1 MKTIF
6 YAVLFSLC
14 IFSCKK
20 QTDVSNSPVTSEHA
34 IDAGYLK
41 RVSDYLN
48 LQMPDSLYGKLDMT
62 SGALSREDL
71 NWYFRL
77 WFKGQSME
85 KKFVL
90 LSTDSLGNVMD
101 ARTIELARDPVNLQL
116 FNGSIHISSLR
127 GELISDNQVVN
138 GFMVNDRIR
147 QPGNLAENATL
158 NFIVPAAPVD
168 DLPEVVVVGYTDG
181 GGGGGLSLGDY
192 LYLSGL
198 IGSGAS
204 AGAGSGGV
212 SGGGVSG
219 GGSSGGVASSPIT
232 RPVSGT
238 YAPVLRST
246 AGRPISVT
254 LEDSYSKPAIDV
266 AAYLKCFSQVP
277 DAGASYAIT
286 IFADLPVN
294 DDPTQFFDPYTG
306 ATGHVFLELSKA
318 NGSQSVNQFMGF
330 TTVKAMAAMFGSGA
344 TAGKVVDNS
353 GHKFNASLRVP
364 VTADEF
370 KSAMN
375 KLQSQA
381 AAQYD
386 IINYNCVDFAL
397 GVMNSAR
404 GSYPLVI
411 NKYPPPDIS
420 TPISTPE
427 ALYNLINFM
436 SRPGGPEAAN
446 AAVGSIWAAGIGHG
460 ACN

>member
-20 QTDVSNSPVTSEHA
+20 QADISNTSVPSEVRVDTRYLASVSQ
-34 IDAGYLK
+34 YLK
-41 RVSDYLN
+41 

-62 SGALSREDL
+62 SGVLSEEYP
-71 NWYFRL
+71 NWYFRI
-77 WFKGQSME
+77 WFKDPSM
-85 KKFVL
+85 KGRFVL
-90 LSTDSLGNVMD
+90 LSTDSLGSVRD
-101 ARTIELARDPVNLQL
+101 ARTIELNRDPSNLQQ
-116 FNGSIHISSLR
+116 FNGSIHISSLH
-127 GELISDNQVVN
+127 GELLSDNQVVN
-138 GFMVNDRIR
+138 GFMVSDRIR
-147 QPGNLAENATL
+147 QPGNTTENAVS
-158 NFIVPAAPVD
+158 NYIVPADPVE
-168 DLPEVVVVGYTDG
+168 DLPEVVVVGYTD

-198 IGSGAS
+198 IGSGGS
-204 AGAGSGGV
+204 AGVGSGGA
-212 SGGGVSG
+212 SGAGVSG
-219 GGSSGGVASSPIT
+219 GGSSGGVASPIT

-306 ATGHVFLELSKA
+306 ATGHVFLELTKT
-318 NGSQSVNQFMGF
+318 NGNQSVNQFMGF
-330 TTVKAMAAMFGSGA
+330 TAVKAMAAMFGSGA

-364 VTADEF
+364 VTVDEF
-370 KSAMN
+370 KVAMN
-375 KLQSQA
+375 RLQSQA
-381 AAQYD
+381 SSQYD
-386 IINYNCVDFAL
+386 IVNYNCVDFAL

-411 NKYPPPDIS
+411 NKYPLPDES
-420 TPISTPE
+420 TPMSTPE
-427 ALYNLINFM
+427 ALYNLIYSM
-436 SRPGGPEAAN
+436 SRSGGPEAGN
-446 AAVGSIWAAGIGHG
+446 TAVGSIWAAGTGHG